1 MKFTVDISDDL
12 AEAIKAAAAADGV
25 TRAEWVR
32 AALKTRLQPTPSRP
46 IPSHPAAGVGPDAP
60 DAPDLAAD
68 LACRLARV
76 EGVAEERLHHLEG
89 AYQTIARLTPE
100 ADRTPAPLIRQGPT
114 WREKLRAAWPWP
126 RRARP

>member
-1 MKFTVDISDDL
+1 MGARCTEDTT
-12 AEAIKAAAAADGV
+12 AAH
-25 TRAEWVR
+25 
-32 AALKTRLQPTPSRP
+32 P
-46 IPSHPAAGVGPDAP
+46 IPSHPIPSPADETAGTDLGAAAAALARALEARDA
-60 DAPDLAAD
+60 ARHGLATARAEGAD